1 MVTADAFKS
10 TLRQAASGVVVI
22 TTELAGRPK
31 AMTATA
37 FTPLSADPPLVIVC
51 VNQHG
56 LTHQALCERT
66 CFGINVLSDRQREV
80 AERFAG
86 RSDLRDHF
94 DDLTHFRSPS
104 GCLLLSDSAAVIEAR
119 RVRRVE
125 GGDHSIFIA
134 EVTWSRLNPGVRALV
149 YSQGAYQRLAPLPR
163 ELVAG

>member
-37 FTPLSADPPLVIVC
+37 FTALSADPPLVIVC
-51 VNQHG
+51 VNRQG

-66 CFGINVLSDRQREV
+66 CFGINVLGEPQRDV

-86 RSDLRDHF
+86 RSSLREQF
-94 DDLTHFRSPS
+94 DDLPHFRSPS
-104 GCLLLSDSAAVIEAR
+104 GCLLFSESAAVIEAR

-134 EVTWSRLNPGVRALV
+134 EVTWSRLNPGIRPLV
-149 YSQGAYQRLAPLPR
+149 YAQGAYQRLSPLLS
-163 ELVAG
+163 EVVAV